1 MEIDEK
7 SFSKVIYVVSQC
19 RNSGSKE
26 DALEMQDT
34 LLFKGEEETHPSGD
48 MAQKRYLHVNG
59 LKRLSA
65 FI

>member
-7 SFSKVIYVVSQC
+7 SVTKVIYVVSQC

-34 LLFKGEEETHPSGD
+34 LLFKGEEENIPPVKWHRKDIYVWMGSED
-48 MAQKRYLHVNG
+48 YLC
-59 LKRLSA
+59 
-65 FI
+65 

>member
-7 SFSKVIYVVSQC
+7 SVTKVIYVVSQC

-34 LLFKGEEETHPSGD
+34 LLFKGEEENIPPVTWHRKDIYVWMGS
-48 MAQKRYLHVNG
+48 
-59 LKRLSA
+59 
-65 FI
+65 

>member
-7 SFSKVIYVVSQC
+7 SVTKVIYVVSQC

-34 LLFKGEEETHPSGD
+34 LLFKGEKEKHPSSD
-48 MAQKRYLHVNG
+48 VAQKRYLHVNG
-59 LKRLSA
+59 LRRLSVL
-65 FI
+65 I